1 MNKDMNDY
9 RQGDTI
15 YILLK
20 KSQAESVMT
29 EWLERSWQYDL
40 RVHRSQKN
48 KECVVLETTDLMFA
62 ARIIQWHTYEKV
74 TFKGKKVKKYEQ

>member
-1 MNKDMNDY
+1 MSKDMNDY

-20 KSQAESVMT
+20 KIQAESVMN
-29 EWLERSWQYDL
+29 EWLEGNWQCDL
-40 RVHRSQKN
+40 TAHRSHKN
-48 KECVVLETTDLMFA
+48 KGCVVLETTDLMFA

-74 TFKGKKVKKYEQ
+74 TYKREKQ